1 MNTNLLKAK
10 MKLHND
16 TQRELA
22 DYLGRV
28 ISNVSFKINGKQA
41 FNADEIR
48 KMKKRY
54 NLTAEEIDEIFF
66 NLECS

>member
-22 DYLGRV
+22 DYLGIV
-28 ISNVSFKINGKQA
+28 ISNVSFKINGKQP

-66 NLECS
+66 NL

>member
-10 MKLHND
+10 MKLNDD
-16 TQRELA
+16 TQQELA
-22 DYLGRV
+22 DYLGIV
-28 ISNVSFKINGKQA
+28 ISTVSFKISGKQP

-48 KMKKRY
+48 KIKIRY

-66 NLECS
+66 NVECS